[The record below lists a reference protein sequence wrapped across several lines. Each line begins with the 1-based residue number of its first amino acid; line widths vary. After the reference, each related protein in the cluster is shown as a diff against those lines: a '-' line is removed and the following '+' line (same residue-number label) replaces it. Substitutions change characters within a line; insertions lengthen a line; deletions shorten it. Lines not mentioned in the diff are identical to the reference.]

1 MQMQKKRMRQKIR
14 IVVPTIPTKKSR
26 FGIGVYVYEST
37 KSQQNRAAEPSSLPS
52 CKLILKR
59 KISVFTLFTNWQ
71 RMPTGSI

>member
-14 IVVPTIPTKKSR
+14 IVVPTKKSR